1 MNVQEDETPGGLPP
15 HDPDRD
21 VLAERRARRGE
32 PVGDPIL
39 IRRAETAEAA
49 AEALEDRLAGI
60 QARLREAERESQS
73 ASQRLAEREQELTR
87 ASARLS
93 DGEQQLHSISA
104 RLQESE
110 RELRSVSERLNERER
125 ELQAVSERLA
135 EREQQLHRA
144 ELEIRG
150 RVEALERRV
159 GEVQEELVRERS
171 ARQAAEG
178 ELQALKAAQAA
189 VVPLIGDL
197 RQIAHRLR
205 DVAEAQPPAPGPA
218 EPSAVAQ
225 AAVPTTTTPP
235 PQADVASPAEPGSAQ
250 MAEALAAAVQRLR
263 ARVASVGELQ
273 ESSPL
278 EAAEPAPE
286 VSTPR
291 SSPAD
296 QETPAGVPYLP
307 PPVLERA
314 QPRAWLAPAIRR
326 VAERRDPRLAAE
338 LVLELLPAQALA
350 VEKPLRYLVKIVELG
365 AYEVSLAGGHGS
377 VRDLAGAGLV
387 DSRTFLLEGPAAAFA
402 EVAAGGSKL
411 SAWRPP
417 PGLRIRGGRRRAKR
431 LMSSRGTPVALGELE
446 VAGITVWPGLLL
458 LALAEAIDPASTTGY
473 SFTVAFAIEGQQ
485 SAVLEVE
492 SSQGRPL
499 AVTRR
504 PAQAQ
509 GDPGTKS
516 QTTVRLSERGFAA
529 LLTGRDLA
537 DETVLLEGELAP
549 LQTLLSWTDRV
560 QGIRRFGA

>member
-1 MNVQEDETPGGLPP
+1 
-15 HDPDRD
+15 
-21 VLAERRARRGE
+21 
-32 PVGDPIL
+32 
-39 IRRAETAEAA
+39 
-49 AEALEDRLAGI
+49 
-60 QARLREAERESQS
+60 
-73 ASQRLAEREQELTR
+73 
-87 ASARLS
+87 
-93 DGEQQLHSISA
+93 
-104 RLQESE
+104 LQESE

-189 VVPLIGDL
+189 VVPLVGDL
-197 RQIAHRLR
+197 RQIAQRLR
-205 DVAEAQPPAPGPA
+205 DVAEAQPPAPEPA
-218 EPSAVAQ
+218 EPSPFAE
-225 AAVPTTTTPP
+225 AALATAPP
-235 PQADVASPAEPGSAQ
+235 RAELASQAEPGSAQ

-263 ARVASVGELQ
+263 TRVASVGELQ
-273 ESSPL
+273 ESPPL

-286 VSTPR
+286 VTAPQG
-291 SSPAD
+291 SPAAE
-296 QETPAGVPYLP
+296 ETRAGLPYLP

-350 VEKPLRYLVKIVELG
+350 VEKPLRYLVKIFELG
-365 AYEVSLAGGHGS
+365 AYEVSLAGGNGS

-417 PGLRIRGGRRRAKR
+417 SGLRIRGGRRRAKR
-431 LMSSRGTPVALGELE
+431 LMSSRGTPVVLSELE
-446 VAGITVWPGLLL
+446 VAGVTVWPGLLL
-458 LALAEAIDPASTTGY
+458 LALAEAIDPASTTGH

-485 SAVLEVE
+485 SAVLQVQA
-492 SSQGRPL
+492 SQGRPL
-499 AVTRR
+499 SVTRS
-504 PAQAQ
+504 PAEAGAHGDQ
-509 GDPGTKS
+509 GPPEAKP
-516 QTTVRLSERGFAA
+516 QTTVRLTERGFAA
-529 LLTGRDLA
+529 LITGRDLA
-537 DETVLLEGELAP
+537 GETVLLEGELAP
-549 LQTLLSWTDRV
+549 LQMLLSWTDRV